1 MLNIKKGLALVLAA
15 ATAFTFAPVSAFAGT
30 SISIAKSVSGKEPLL
45 ATMNE
50 TANVWSYATNDTT
63 SPAAYSLNDEQDACV
78 VLTPSDPDGSVTF
91 TENVTTKDS
100 TVLENGQW
108 FKDNGSGSLAKDT
121 TNKEANSVL
130 QLTSAKNSKT
140 LKITASVA
148 KLRALG
154 NTPKAY
160 TIKTSTVTDAD
171 LATNLQVTVIL
182 VNHDVK
188 MNNLKVTLSNGGD
201 SALNRYK
208 NGSSDEFNAFEA
220 RPNGTVTG
228 ADFEVTTSVDTA
240 APIKT
245 RKPISQ
251 VVLNLATGETTKT
264 FEVES
269 NADVKYKSDDE
280 NVATIDKDGIHA
292 KGVGET
298 YVYVRTKQSLT
309 AYGEVEVKIPVK
321 VINKPKATLSAPE
334 ELYVHGYGKANA
346 ATIGANGTNIQK
358 YSIRYRFVYWNPL
371 TQTFE
376 TYASDHDKPVAY
388 SYYKLNP
395 YKLDE
400 SKDTVYV
407 LDYTGDDNDLYNWN
421 SYLEVSA
428 TGADGYADPDSIL
441 VKLRFVQ
448 NERLFALDSTEQNLH
463 VGESV
468 QITTKS
474 VTAVSGAAFS
484 YKSINPAVA
493 TVSNTGVIK
502 AVSEGSTQVAV
513 SYGGDTQYVNVN
525 VTNYENGNGST
536 ETPAKVTGV
545 KVSNKKGAK
554 VTVKFNKVTTAPT
567 MKYYVQKKVSGKTA
581 GKSVGSAKTTLS
593 VKKGA
598 TVKVRVKA
606 YYYDVNGDKHVGAYS
621 AWKTLKTDKK

>member
-1 MLNIKKGLALVLAA
+1 MLNMKKGLAVVLAA
-15 ATAFTFAPVSAFAGT
+15 VTAFTFAPATAFAGT
-30 SISIAKSVSGKEPLL
+30 SIASKNGKEPLL

-50 TANVWSYATNDTT
+50 TANVWSYATNDTAT
-63 SPAAYSLNDEQDACV
+63 PAAYSLSDEQGAYV

-91 TENVTTKDS
+91 TDNVTTKDS
-100 TVLENGQW
+100 TALENGQW
-108 FKDNGSGSLAKDT
+108 FKKSGSTLVKDSA
-121 TNKEANSVL
+121 NKEANSVL

-148 KLRALG
+148 QLRAL
-154 NTPKAY
+154 TAPAKY
-160 TIKTSTVTDAD
+160 TIDSTVNGAD
-171 LATNLQVTVIL
+171 LVSGLKVTVIL
-182 VNHDVK
+182 VNHAVK
-188 MNNLKVTLSNGGD
+188 MNNLKVTLGNGGD
-201 SALNRYK
+201 SALSRYQ
-208 NGSSDEFNAFEA
+208 NGSSDVFDAFEA

-228 ADFEVTTSVDTA
+228 ADFEVSSVDTA
-240 APIKT
+240 EPIKT
-245 RKPISQ
+245 RKAIST
-251 VVLNLATGETTKT
+251 VELNLATGNTTKT

-298 YVYVRTKQSLT
+298 NVYVRTKQSLT

-321 VINKPKATLSAPE
+321 VINKPKAKLSAPE
-334 ELYVHGYGKANA
+334 ELYVHGYGKANET
-346 ATIGANGTNIQK
+346 TIGATGTNIQK
-358 YSIRYRFVYWNPL
+358 YSIRYEFVYWNPL
-371 TQTFE
+371 TQEFK
-376 TYASDHDKPVAY
+376 TYASDHNGFAY
-388 SYYKLNP
+388 AYAKLNP

-407 LDYTGDDNDLYNWN
+407 LDYTGDDNTLYNWN
-421 SYLEVSA
+421 SYLKVSA
-428 TGADGYADPDSIL
+428 TGADGYADPDPIL
-441 VKLRFVQ
+441 VKLRFVK
-448 NERLFALDSTEQNLH
+448 NSSLFELDSNNQDLH

-502 AVSEGSTQVAV
+502 AVSEGSTQVEV
-513 SYGGDTQYVNVN
+513 SYGGDKQYVNVK
-525 VTNYENGNGST
+525 VTNYENGTGST
-536 ETPAKVTGV
+536 KTPAKVTGV

-554 VTVKFNKVTTAPT
+554 VTVKFDKVTTAPT